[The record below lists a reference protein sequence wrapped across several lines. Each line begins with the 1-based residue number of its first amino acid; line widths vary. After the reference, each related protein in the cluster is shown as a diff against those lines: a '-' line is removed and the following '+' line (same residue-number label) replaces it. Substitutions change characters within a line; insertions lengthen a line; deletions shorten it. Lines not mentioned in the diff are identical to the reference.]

1 MSHPVC
7 GAGKQPGTAH
17 SAKDLDLHKKRAATF
32 PTHAAQAAL
41 VVRQRG
47 SPQGRDGVARSVVEP

>member
-32 PTHAAQAAL
+32 PTHAAQAVAMAAA
-41 VVRQRG
+41 
-47 SPQGRDGVARSVVEP
+47 QGLDHAHP